1 MATPCP
7 SCVETISKWL
17 DIIWSEA
24 SGDAV
29 RAHFIPK
36 SPAQR
41 LAEECPHGMT
51 PEAAQWVLDRLE
63 QERKGECST
72 IPNLTKPTTD
82 TDYIAVPRDVLGA
95 ACYIIRK
102 SEHAESKTAET
113 LREYALATPTD
124 TAPRY
129 VFGPWVMYD
138 EHPPKECIEIDVGHA
153 PGTYRRAYRIGQ
165 SYTHDGGE
173 CPLADGSVVVF
184 AEFNHGVE
192 GNYTASK
199 IHWPNVTSFTP
210 LVQGTGQ

>member
-1 MATPCP
+1 MTTPCP
-7 SCVETISKWL
+7 NCVETIADLRQAVSDAIHNAYVSGAL
-17 DIIWSEA
+17 DVHNNYQEDRDPSFGEA
-24 SGDAV
+24 AADYVASLDVNDMLAK
-29 RAHFIPK
+29 FLPK
-36 SPAQR
+36 SPAQL

-51 PEAAQWVLDRLE
+51 EEQAQWVLDRE
-63 QERKGECST
+63 
-72 IPNLTKPTTD
+72 
-82 TDYIAVPRDVLGA
+82 
-95 ACYIIRK
+95 
-102 SEHAESKTAET
+102 
-113 LREYALATPTD
+113 ATCKQSLQVQPD

-199 IHWPNVTSFTP
+199 IHWRNVTSFTP

>member
-1 MATPCP
+1 MTNIQPCP
-7 SCVETISKWL
+7 SCVETIVKWL
-17 DIIWSEA
+17 RSEQGKGSDAGVDYADGFADQIEAIWL
-24 SGDAV
+24 
-29 RAHFIPK
+29 PK

-51 PEAAQWVLDRLE
+51 PEAAQWVLDRE
-63 QERKGECST
+63 
-72 IPNLTKPTTD
+72 
-82 TDYIAVPRDVLGA
+82 
-95 ACYIIRK
+95 
-102 SEHAESKTAET
+102 
-113 LREYALATPTD
+113 ATCKQSLQVQPD
-124 TAPRY
+124 AAPRY

-199 IHWPNVTSFTP
+199 IHWRNVTSFTP